1 MKHAF
6 EFIDCG
12 DTKDKDVAVGK
23 TMMLDKGL
31 GLKAVDDLLVTA
43 GEYIDFVKLGWGT
56 AATMNDEL
64 IMAKNQKYADHGIIP
79 YPGGTLLEVAVLQ
92 GKYKEY
98 LSEAQRLGFKGIE
111 VSDGSTQINVEKRE
125 QLIKE
130 AREAGFF
137 VISEVGKKDQ
147 NLDHQLTIA
156 ERVALINEDLAN
168 GAHFVIIE
176 AREAGKNI
184 GIYDEDGNI
193 ITDELDALAAN
204 GTEQL
209 MFEAPLKKQQVN
221 LILRYGKEV
230 NLGNIAFDEITSL
243 ATLRQG
249 LRGDTVNKV

>member
-6 EFIDCG
+6 EFIDRG
-12 DTKDKDVAVGK
+12 DTKNKNVSAGK

-56 AATMNDEL
+56 AATMSDEL
-64 IMAKNQKYADHGIIP
+64 IMVKNQKYADHGIIP

-130 AREAGFF
+130 AREAG
-137 VISEVGKKDQ
+137 
-147 NLDHQLTIA
+147 
-156 ERVALINEDLAN
+156 
-168 GAHFVIIE
+168 
-176 AREAGKNI
+176 KNI

-209 MFEAPLKKQQVN
+209 IFEAPLKKQQVN
-221 LILRYGKEV
+221 LILRYGKDV